1 MASQPDDDQHT
12 ADQYHDHAATIS
24 DAIRRWQN
32 GTLNTFGK
40 RRAIANEN
48 QRYYGGTRK
57 SPNTGEVL
65 TSMTQTPDV
74 AAVLADASGIAY
86 ECQSAAL
93 KALRKAHVLARQAL
107 DRQALDDGAV
117 NEVAATIRTEGWG
130 EFRDLVG
137 TASAPP
143 ELFHQETFI

>member
-24 DAIRRWQN
+24 DAVRRWQN

-86 ECQSAAL
+86 ERQAAAL
-93 KALRKAHVLARQAL
+93 KALRRAYVLARQAI
-107 DRQALDDGAV
+107 DDGAV
-117 NEVAATIRTEGWG
+117 NETAATIRAEGWG
-130 EFRDLVG
+130 EFRDLSG
-137 TASAPP
+137 TAAAPP